1 MMHSIQNKVCIG
13 KLKVIDDISH
23 ELSRNP
29 GASKRHFLNMSNF
42 ESGNIKHDNEDN
54 FWSD

>member
-1 MMHSIQNKVCIG
+1 VCIG

-29 GASKRHFLNMSNF
+29 GASKRHFLNRGSFETSNKKF
-42 ESGNIKHDNEDN
+42 DEEEN